1 MLIAILIVFAL
12 VMAPLIYNIG
22 TGRNPFADL
31 ENAAF
36 IYSLHRRQYLRGR
49 RSAIKETWKDIRD
62 CT

>member
-36 IYSLHRRQYLRGR
+36 LYSIHRRQYHRGR
-49 RSAIKETWKDIRD
+49 WASIVATWKEINERS
-62 CT
+62 

>member
-1 MLIAILIVFAL
+1 MLIAIFIVFAL

-36 IYSLHRRQYLRGR
+36 LYSIHRRQYHRGR
-49 RSAIKETWKDIRD
+49 WASIKQTIKEIL
-62 CT
+62 